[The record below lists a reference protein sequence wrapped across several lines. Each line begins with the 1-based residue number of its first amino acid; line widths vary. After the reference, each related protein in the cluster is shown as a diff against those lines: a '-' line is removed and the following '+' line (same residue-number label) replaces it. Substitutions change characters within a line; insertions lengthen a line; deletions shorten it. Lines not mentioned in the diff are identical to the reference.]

1 MRQCLYELPLAV
13 GLSSVMLYAD
23 DTVIV
28 TAASSINQLQLNL
41 SLDLNNVSNWLTAN
55 GLFLNLKK
63 TEFVVFGTRQRLIR
77 SESDGPL
84 CMEGKEVNPVKSFK
98 DLGVLLDE
106 CLSFNDHINSVR
118 LAANKIYL
126 STVLPILLSYCD
138 TCFCPLGSTNR
149 KTLERLQRRAA
160 RIVYGFKPDIAT
172 ESILENL
179 RWPPL
184 TRSMEKHCALLV
196 NKCLVGE
203 VPSYFKDYF
212 MLRSQSDNQQ
222 RCTRSSIT
230 DIILPKFHLD
240 VAKKSFYYHG
250 ALAFNSLPMNIK
262 TLPPKDRFPAISAFY
277 S

>member
-1 MRQCLYELPLAV
+1 M
-13 GLSSVMLYAD
+13 
-23 DTVIV
+23 
-28 TAASSINQLQLNL
+28 
-41 SLDLNNVSNWLTAN
+41 
-55 GLFLNLKK
+55 
-63 TEFVVFGTRQRLIR
+63 R
-77 SESDGPL
+77 SESHSPL
-84 CMEGKEVNPVKSFK
+84 CMEGKEVSQVKFFK
-98 DLGVLLDE
+98 YLGVLLDE
-106 CLSFNDHINSVR
+106 CLSFNDHINYVR
-118 LAANKIYL
+118 SKVASRLGLLSRLRGCLTTEAANKIYL
-126 STVLPILLSYCD
+126 STVLPILSYCD
-138 TCFCPLGSTNR
+138 TCFCPLRSTNR

-160 RIVYGFKPDIAT
+160 RIVYGFKPDITT

-184 TRSMEKHCALLV
+184 IRTMEKHCALLV

-212 MLRSQSDNQQ
+212 MLRSQSDNQH

-250 ALAFNSLPMNIK
+250 AMTFNSLPMNIK
-262 TLPPKDRFPAISAFY
+262 TLPPKERFPAISAFY